1 MTRGGQD
8 SGFSDSSA
16 PASHSWATRI
26 GFCDLR
32 GTEVLWVGVC
42 APHGWNLTEI
52 SDARFCGHPKAN
64 STVDRSDPPNFPKV
78 AQSQAGF
85 SRLLTD

>member
-52 SDARFCGHPKAN
+52 SDA
-64 STVDRSDPPNFPKV
+64 
-78 AQSQAGF
+78 
-85 SRLLTD
+85 